1 MKLSYRYAAPRVCC
15 PSGSPFMDEYKTVM
29 VNGAEEIECVGK
41 IPLDELIQAD
51 ADSCRIAGIIKRFMA
66 GDAAALNAR
75 ASSYLD
81 LTEAPS
87 NLMEAQ
93 ERLQKAE
100 NYFNSL
106 PVEVQTKYNF
116 DFKNFLQGTA
126 DGSFISEFGA
136 SLGLIMP
143 KPDAATATEV
153 PTDAG

>member
-1 MKLSYRYAAPRVCC
+1 MKRSYRYDAARVSC
-15 PSGSPFMDEYKTVM
+15 PSGTPFMDEYKTVM
-29 VNGAEEIECVGK
+29 REGAEEIECVGK

-51 ADSCRIAGIIKRFMA
+51 ADSCRISGIIKRFMA
-66 GDAAALNAR
+66 GDAAALNSR
-75 ASSYLD
+75 ASNYLD

-93 ERLQKAE
+93 ERLQRAE
-100 NYFNSL
+100 TYFKSL

-136 SLGLIMP
+136 SLGLIKS
-143 KPDAATATEV
+143 KPDSSPAEV
-153 PTDAG
+153 NTNAG